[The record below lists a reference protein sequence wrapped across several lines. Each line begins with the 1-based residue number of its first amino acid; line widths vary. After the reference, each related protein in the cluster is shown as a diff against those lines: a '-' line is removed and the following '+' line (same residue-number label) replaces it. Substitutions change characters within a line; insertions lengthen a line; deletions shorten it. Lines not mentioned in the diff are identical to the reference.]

1 MTSPWRVLGLA
12 LAAQCGFSLLDQS
25 LPALTGY
32 VKADLGLSARTAGL
46 AVSALAFGRI
56 FGAYAAGVAADRL
69 GERRILVLGGFT
81 AAGLIAIAAATPV
94 PAVFPILFAAGLASA
109 AGTPAG
115 GRLVLLAF
123 PPERRGLALGIRQTG
138 IPVGGLIAAALLP
151 WIAHGHGWRWSL
163 LVAACVTTALVVP
176 LALSRIGAA
185 REPLLA
191 DTPPQPGPARNRN
204 VVLLTIW
211 SCLLVSGQFAL
222 IAFLALDLH
231 ARAGLSL
238 ATGSLFLAL
247 ANGCG
252 ILARV
257 AWGAVSD
264 RAIAFG
270 RKPLLL
276 LLTGVGLAG
285 ALTLLVVP
293 FSAPAGVLAAVAV
306 LAGLGLIGYQ
316 GVWVTMVT
324 EAAGPQ
330 RVGAATGFA
339 VSFTN
344 VSIALTPPVY
354 GAVADA
360 AGSYRAIWA
369 ALSVVLA
376 LAFVPAL
383 LVHEQ
388 R

>member
-1 MTSPWRVLGLA
+1 MTNPWRVLALA
-12 LAAQCGFSLLDQS
+12 LVAQCGFSLIDQS

-32 VKADLGLSARTAGL
+32 IKADLGLSARTAGL
-46 AVSALAFGRI
+46 AVSSLAFGRI

-69 GERRILVLGGFT
+69 GERRVLVLGGFASAT
-81 AAGLIAIAAATPV
+81 LFAGAAATPV
-94 PAVFPILFAAGLASA
+94 PEVFPLLFAAGVVNA

-123 PPERRGLALGIRQTG
+123 PPSRRGLALGIRQTG
-138 IPVGGLIAAALLP
+138 IPFGGLVATGLLP
-151 WIAHGHGWRWSL
+151 WIAHAAGWRWSL
-163 LVAACVTTALVVP
+163 LVAACATATLVLPIALVRV
-176 LALSRIGAA
+176 GVA
-185 REPLLA
+185 REPLLETA
-191 DTPPQPGPARNRN
+191 PRPGRAWNRN

-211 SCLLVSGQFAL
+211 SCCLVSGQFAVL
-222 IAFLALDLH
+222 AFLALDLH
-231 ARAGLSL
+231 ERAGLTLAAASL
-238 ATGSLFLAL
+238 LVAL
-247 ANGCG
+247 ANLVG
-252 ILARV
+252 IVGRV
-257 AWGAVSD
+257 AWGAFSD
-264 RAIAFG
+264 RAIEHG

-276 LLTGVGLAG
+276 VLTGVGLAG
-285 ALTLLVVP
+285 ALVLLALP
-293 FSAPAGVLAAVAV
+293 FSAPVAV
-306 LAGLGLIGYQ
+306 LAVVAAFVGLGLIGYQ
-316 GVWVTMVT
+316 GLWITMVT

-339 VSFTN
+339 VSFSN
-344 VSIALTPPVY
+344 VSIALTPPLY

-383 LVHEQ
+383 LVREQ